1 MVCMLSFEQ
10 TGDPMNTD
18 FVDPDNK
25 QNSIDMAND
34 SSVPV
39 FSTIIPAYN
48 AASHI
53 AETLNSVF
61 AQTVDSYEIIVINDG
76 SQDTAD
82 LERELE
88 PYLERVIYISR
99 ANGGPAA
106 ARNTGILKAKGEYIA
121 FLDSDDQWVPEHLAM
136 VTDVFKQDPTIDL
149 VYGDA
154 LNFGDVTE
162 QGRTTMEGS
171 PSEGLATFESLVLG
185 RCTVVGSTVVVRRK
199 ALMEAGLFDESFM
212 YGEDFDL
219 WARLAY
225 RGGRIDYQQRVHAH
239 RRIHKGNLTADD
251 IASFQGQARV
261 LRKLIRELDLSRS
274 LRYQIER
281 EVEKCYAEVALGKC
295 KQNLVEQRYKEA
307 VSELQFANVSFRS
320 RKLTMVIYLLRTVP
334 QLVRRMYLNQR

>member
-1 MVCMLSFEQ
+1 MLSFEQ
-10 TGDPMNTD
+10 TGDLMKTD

-25 QNSIDMAND
+25 QNSIDVAND

-39 FSTIIPAYN
+39 FSAIIPAYN

-136 VTDVFKQDPTIDL
+136 VTEVFKQDSTIDL

-154 LNFGDVTE
+154 LHFGDVTE
-162 QGRTTMEGS
+162 GRTTMERS

-212 YGEDFDL
+212 HGEDFDL

-225 RGGRIDYQQRVHAH
+225 RGGRIDYQRSVHAL

-251 IASFQGQARV
+251 IATFQGQARV
-261 LRKLIRELDLSRS
+261 LRKLIRELDLPRS
-274 LRYQIER
+274 LKCQIER
-281 EVEKCYAEVALGKC
+281 EVEKCYAEVALVKC

-307 VSELQFANVSFRS
+307 VRELQFANVSFRS

-334 QLVRRMYLNQR
+334 QLVRRMYLKQI